1 MTVLALAAF
10 PHESA
15 YLRGRHEVVTHEYRL
30 VGEWLPYGSEA
41 LGPGPGARGIR
52 AAAIVSGVL
61 GAVGLFALT
70 VWSMAFAYPFNSGG
84 RPLFSWP
91 AYIPAAVEFGAFTA
105 AVGGLIWF
113 FREGRLTRLHDAA
126 FEFAE
131 VARASQ
137 DRFVLAVACD
147 GGEDA
152 NTVLAILANAG
163 ADHTRLVTP

>member
-1 MTVLALAAF
+1 MAALWVRSAWPRSRRARHSGSRHRERSAGSRRAF
-10 PHESA
+10 RA
-15 YLRGRHEVVTHEYRL
+15 YRL
-30 VGEWLPYGSEA
+30 EH
-41 LGPGPGARGIR
+41 
-52 AAAIVSGVL
+52 GVC
-61 GAVGLFALT
+61 V
-70 VWSMAFAYPFNSGG
+70 PFNSGG